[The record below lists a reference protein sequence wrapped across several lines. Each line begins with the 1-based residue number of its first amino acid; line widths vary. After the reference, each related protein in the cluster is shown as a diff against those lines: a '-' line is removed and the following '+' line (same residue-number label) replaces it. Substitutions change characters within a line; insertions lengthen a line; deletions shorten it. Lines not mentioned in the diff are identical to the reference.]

1 MRREAASWV
10 ESAEVAVEAAWAE
23 DAGEG
28 GFFTVAAS
36 SPNQLCA
43 KMPENLTPSGD
54 LDEAYGARATRD
66 DDADGEGDGAGGRA
80 EDADAGAGAGAG
92 AGAARERDGRGAGAA
107 AKGDMREAPPSPEA
121 TNDMTIEATMDKT
134 MSASEFWLPPPPIM
148 NIIVQV
154 AGSACAQSLAS
165 TRDAGMRCALL
176 CTRRNAATGNRGK
189 FGKSGS
195 PKVPVGAHLLLP
207 FLWHSRSLITRDSLC
222 QRSASASASPCR
234 EKRHPNPPI
243 PDMAAP
249 SPAGATVLVRAKV
262 IELNDHVHYSSMFSL
277 QLEQTL
283 FEQIECVR
291 LWLCCRSHGIL
302 PSCRIFRFRVCVKL

>member
-1 MRREAASWV
+1 MGVRREAASWI

-80 EDADAGAGAGAG
+80 EDADAGAG

-165 TRDAGMRCALL
+165 TRDAGMR
-176 CTRRNAATGNRGK
+176 
-189 FGKSGS
+189 
-195 PKVPVGAHLLLP
+195 
-207 FLWHSRSLITRDSLC
+207 
-222 QRSASASASPCR
+222 
-234 EKRHPNPPI
+234 
-243 PDMAAP
+243 
-249 SPAGATVLVRAKV
+249 
-262 IELNDHVHYSSMFSL
+262 
-277 QLEQTL
+277 
-283 FEQIECVR
+283 
-291 LWLCCRSHGIL
+291 
-302 PSCRIFRFRVCVKL
+302 